1 MLLLFLVL
9 FFKSVFLLP
18 NSLALS
24 VVDFGCYCLCIPSQE
39 RMGRRGTSK
48 KKLLLFKVAPVK
60 ITDIFKAN
68 SGVEAEE
75 KILLAEF
82 KQNQ

>member
-1 MLLLFLVL
+1 
-9 FFKSVFLLP
+9 
-18 NSLALS
+18 
-24 VVDFGCYCLCIPSQE
+24 
-39 RMGRRGTSK
+39 MGRGGASK

-75 KILLAEF
+75 KMLLAEF